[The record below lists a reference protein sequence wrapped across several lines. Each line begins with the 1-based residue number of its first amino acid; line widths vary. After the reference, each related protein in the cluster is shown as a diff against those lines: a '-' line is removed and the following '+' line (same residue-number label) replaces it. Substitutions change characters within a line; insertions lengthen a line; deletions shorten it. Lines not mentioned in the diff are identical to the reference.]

1 MPQRPQTS
9 ERSQLS
15 SCRALQ
21 GQHAHPAHLCLPPIS
36 SMAAAFFLE
45 EVEGSELFTN
55 TQRAEWSRR
64 STPCASVHFTM
75 AKLQQNQIHG
85 RIASNSCSP
94 SSNHQLNE
102 PSWVPGRG
110 RGPRVHCSWMAIC
123 VAGGH
128 SWNPPKLIIS
138 FCEELRK
145 HPFSSWHPPNEWVL
159 MHFLF
164 VHKNS
169 GVVFFLFPYFFLL

>member
-1 MPQRPQTS
+1 
-9 ERSQLS
+9 
-15 SCRALQ
+15 
-21 GQHAHPAHLCLPPIS
+21 
-36 SMAAAFFLE
+36 
-45 EVEGSELFTN
+45 
-55 TQRAEWSRR
+55 
-64 STPCASVHFTM
+64 M
-75 AKLQQNQIHG
+75 AKLQQNQIHS
-85 RIASNSCSP
+85 RIASNSSL

-169 GVVFFLFPYFFLL
+169 GVVFFFSPIFSFCGMSGKEINVFCFWDLVQTCNENLEIIPSWKCPLRKKTQFSLRKKWFH